1 MQNKTLLK
9 VNNLVKYFPVKA
21 GVFRKTIAQVKA
33 VDDVSFEVKKGETVG
48 LVGES
53 GCGKTTAGMS
63 ILRLYEPSAGQIILD
78 GKDTS
83 YYFLSRRKAKKFLK
97 KQYIE
102 KFEKMKQKYQSEDQ
116 VIKNLDDE
124 FNKQTAKDY
133 FENPHKF
140 IEKMINMRIKGR
152 SEFRR
157 KAQMI
162 FQDPYSSLN
171 PRHRVK
177 TIVGEGAKINKLV
190 ENKDELKAMIE
201 DILKKVGLSVDHM
214 SRFPHEFSGGQRQRI
229 GIARALILKP
239 ELIVCD
245 EAVSALDV
253 SIQAQILNLLNSL
266 QKEFNL
272 TFLFIAH
279 DLAVVKHISDR
290 VAVMYLGKIVEYTTK
305 DQLFEKPLHPYTVA
319 LMSAIPNPDPENKS
333 HRIILEGDV
342 PSPINPPS
350 GCPFHPRCPIAKD
363 ICSKEVPQFKEI
375 EEGHKIAC
383 LFPGKLKR

>member
-63 ILRLYEPSAGQIILD
+63 ILRLYEPTAGQIILD

-97 KQYIE
+97 KQYTE
-102 KFEKMKQKYQSEDQ
+102 KFEKMKQKYSSEDQ
-116 VIKNLDDE
+116 VIKNLGDE
-124 FNKQTAKDY
+124 FNKQAAKDY

-140 IEKMINMRIKGR
+140 IEKMLDMRIKGR

-177 TIVGEGAKINKLV
+177 TIVGEGAKINELV
-190 ENKDELKAMIE
+190 ETKDELKAMIE

-363 ICSKEVPQFKEI
+363 VCSKEVPQFKEI
-375 EEGHKIAC
+375 EEGHKVAC

>member
-1 MQNKTLLK
+1 VQNKTLLK

-33 VDDVSFEVKKGETVG
+33 VDDVSFEIKKGETVG

-63 ILRLYEPSAGQIILD
+63 ILRLYEPTAGQIILD

-83 YYFLSRRKAKKFLK
+83 YYFLSRFKAKKFLK
-97 KQYIE
+97 KQYTE
-102 KFEKMKQKYQSEDQ
+102 KFEKMKQKYSSEDQ

-124 FNKQTAKDY
+124 FNKQAAKDY

-140 IEKMINMRIKGR
+140 IEKMMDMRIKGR

-190 ENKDELKAMIE
+190 ETKDELKAMIE

-375 EEGHKIAC
+375 EEGHKVAC

>member
-1 MQNKTLLK
+1 VQNKTLLK

-63 ILRLYEPSAGQIILD
+63 ILRLYEPTAGQIILD

-97 KQYIE
+97 KQYTE
-102 KFEKMKQKYQSEDQ
+102 KFEKMKQKYSSEDQ
-116 VIKNLDDE
+116 VIKNLGDE
-124 FNKQTAKDY
+124 FNKQAAKDY

-140 IEKMINMRIKGR
+140 IEKMLDMRIKGR

-177 TIVGEGAKINKLV
+177 TIVGEGAKINELV
-190 ENKDELKAMIE
+190 ETKDELKAMIE

-363 ICSKEVPQFKEI
+363 VCSKEVPQFKEI
-375 EEGHKIAC
+375 EEGHKVAC